1 MIGYLRLAAV
11 GVEALA
17 AVYTTRFLLLGPK
30 ICGGGGGGE
39 GMASGDGGVGMTDDG
54 SDVLRDAV
62 EGASLGNGD
71 KEGTVYGEVGGGGD
85 TT

>member
-1 MIGYLRLAAV
+1 V

-17 AVYTTRFLLLGPK
+17 AVYTIRFLLPGPK
-30 ICGGGGGGE
+30 TCGGGGGE

-62 EGASLGNGD
+62 EG
-71 KEGTVYGEVGGGGD
+71 T
-85 TT
+85 

>member
-1 MIGYLRLAAV
+1 LIGYLRLAAV

-17 AVYTTRFLLLGPK
+17 AVYTIRFLLPGPK
-30 ICGGGGGGE
+30 TWGGGGE
-39 GMASGDGGVGMTDDG
+39 GMTSGDGGVAMADDG

-62 EGASLGNGD
+62 EGTSLGNGD
-71 KEGTVYGEVGGGGD
+71 KEGTVCGEVGGGGD